1 MDQQQREQLRDIV
14 TGLAN
19 IEGSSDAALIQ
30 LGHGA
35 CTVMGSATMHNAIKA
50 MEDQYFSLDAAIAVS
65 IASIRAYCPQHT
77 HQIPTS

>member
-14 TGLAN
+14 TGLAK

-35 CTVMGSATMHNAIKA
+35 CTVMGPVTRHSVSKPSGVSA
-50 MEDQYFSLDAAIAVS
+50 QCQS
-65 IASIRAYCPQHT
+65 CP
-77 HQIPTS
+77 IG